1 MCRYALFFYA
11 QKGHSFLPF
20 KELSGYK
27 KQGYKPLD
35 PDKNGL
41 VTLPICCWFISSTRN
56 YRFVLPILLSAAHLV
71 ISSGRLSAE
80 RTAWLVYF

>member
-1 MCRYALFFYA
+1 ML
-11 QKGHSFLPF
+11 SFLCV
-20 KELSGYK
+20 KRGIHSCRSNNCQDIK

-41 VTLPICCWFISSTRN
+41 VTLPIRCWFISSTRN

-71 ISSGRLSAE
+71 ISSGRLSVE
-80 RTAWLVYF
+80 RTAWSVYF